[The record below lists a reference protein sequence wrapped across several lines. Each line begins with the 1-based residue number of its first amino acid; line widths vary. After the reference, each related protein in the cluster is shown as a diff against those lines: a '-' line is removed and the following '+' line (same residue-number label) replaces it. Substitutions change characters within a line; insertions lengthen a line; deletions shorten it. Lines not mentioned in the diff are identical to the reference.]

1 MAKKLLALALAMAM
15 ASSFACISALAADQ
29 GMRFDGVTETITLER
44 KYTVED
50 AQSAI
55 LALNKAKL
63 TINATESGSVKAGLH
78 EEDGLSIA
86 VWSHNAEVVIN
97 GGYYENTADDIV
109 DPSHV
114 DLIYASGAGS
124 IVINGG
130 TFVCATPQWTLNCRD
145 NSNSTITVKGGKFYD
160 FNPAEAQTGEGEI
173 IVPAGYTVKEVVE
186 DGATWYEV
194 VSNAKVYD
202 GTKNNVLNLNGELIA
217 DGEDGAIWAKNG
229 AELTINGT
237 EKDTVKAVYVT
248 KYTMAVWAKDS
259 STVVT
264 IEGGYYEN
272 EGDPE
277 YTGQADLIYASDSAK
292 IEITGGTFKCATPRW
307 TLNCNNT
314 TGGTITV
321 KGGKFWKF
329 DPSNAKTDRDGEIVV
344 PEGYTVV
351 KNGEWYEVKEVAEE
365 EKASITYDSTS
376 ANTDKGAL
384 RFVFKVTIPTAT
396 ETYFGAYLLPLDIFK
411 ASGVAKAIQ
420 VQYDTNIATET
431 SFSADLVQIPAE
443 KFATD
448 IYAIPYIKTAN
459 GVETFAG
466 KSASVN
472 SASKAQ

>member
-259 STVVT
+259 GTVVT

-329 DPSNAKTDRDGEIVV
+329 DPSNAKTDRDGEIVLG
-344 PEGYTVV
+344 EGCTVV
-351 KNGEWYEVKEVAEE
+351 KKGDWYEVVEGA
-365 EKASITYDSTS
+365 KASIAHDSTS
-376 ANTDKGAL
+376 SVANEAEGAL

-396 ETYFGAYLLPLDIFK
+396 ETYFGAYLLPLDVFK
-411 ASGVAKAIQ
+411 TTGVTKAVQ
-420 VQYDTNIATET
+420 VQYESEEVKTAET
-431 SFSADLVQIPAE
+431 FSADLVKIPSTAFG
-443 KFATD
+443 KD

-459 GVETFAG
+459 GVEMFKGA
-466 KSASVN
+466 SASVN
-472 SASKAQ
+472 SASNAQ

>member
-202 GTKNNVLNLNGELIA
+202 NKVETLTLSGELVA

-229 AELTINGT
+229 AKLTIDGEGKVT
-237 EKDTVKAVYVT
+237 AAYVT
-248 KYTMAVWAKDS
+248 EYTMAVWAQDAG
-259 STVVT
+259 TEVV
-264 IEGGYYEN
+264 INGGYYEN
-272 EGDPE
+272 EGDPNNVS
-277 YTGQADLIYASDSAK
+277 QADLIYASKDAN
-292 IEITGGTFKCATPRW
+292 IVINGGTFKCATPQW
-307 TLNCNNT
+307 TLNCNDKSN
-314 TGGTITV
+314 GTITV
-321 KGGKFWKF
+321 NGGKFYQF
-329 DPSNAKTDRDGEIVV
+329 DPSNANEKVAPAGDKEIVLG
-344 PEGYTVV
+344 EGCTVV
-351 KNGEWYEVKEVAEE
+351 KKGDWYEVVKGG
-365 EKASITYDSTS
+365 KASITYDSTS
-376 ANTDKGAL
+376 ANANEGAL
-384 RFVFKVTIPTAT
+384 RFVFNVSIPTPT
-396 ETYFGAYLLPLDIFK
+396 KTYFGAYLLPLDIFK

-431 SFSADLVQIPAE
+431 SFSADLVKIPAD
-443 KFATD
+443 KFKTS

-472 SASKAQ
+472 SALAE